1 MKINVIGGEMSTR
14 EIDEYIAYA
23 AKKYAGRQISGLD
36 LVIDG
41 EFVDIK
47 AYFKDM
53 DFQRAYRSADYLV
66 NDINKL
72 NDAKQQEFA
81 DKQLHSAEE
90 KTNESN

>member
-1 MKINVIGGEMSTR
+1 MKINVIGGEMSVR

-23 AKKYAGRQISGLD
+23 AKKYSGRQIAQLD
-36 LVIDG
+36 LIIDG

-72 NDAKQQEFA
+72 NDAKQREFA
-81 DKQLHSAEE
+81 DKQRHAAQELPL
-90 KTNESN
+90 

>member
-1 MKINVIGGEMSTR
+1 MKINVIGGEMSVR

-23 AKKYAGRQISGLD
+23 AKKYAGRQIAKLD
-36 LVIDG
+36 IIIDG

-66 NDINKL
+66 NDIDKL
-72 NDAKQQEFA
+72 NDAKQREFA
-81 DKQLHSAEE
+81 DKQRHSAEE
-90 KTNESN
+90 KVNEFN